1 VRRGSLCLLAIG
13 LVLLQAGCGGAP
25 VPTDTPV
32 PPKPTSLPPAATTV
46 ALAPTV
52 VPPTLT
58 PVPPTAVPT
67 DTQVPP
73 TAVPTDTAVPPAPTP
88 VPPLQISCSA
98 FAPGGDIPVQYSCF
112 GQNLSPALAWTGV
125 PEGTESLALLLDD
138 PDSQPPGFVHWVV
151 YDIPRTVTGLP
162 EGVAATGTL
171 ADGTLQGSNDFAQ
184 FGGGVFPGG
193 AAINQIGYDG
203 PCPGGS
209 HRYVFTLYALDTVL
223 SLPPESTRA
232 QVVQAMSGHV
242 LDRAELVGLFAPPQS

>member
-1 VRRGSLCLLAIG
+1 MRRDSLCLLAIG
-13 LVLLQAGCGGAP
+13 LVLLQTGCGGAP
-25 VPTDTPV
+25 AATDTLV
-32 PPKPTSLPPAATTV
+32 APKPTSLPATAIAPT
-46 ALAPTV
+46 PTV
-52 VPPTLT
+52 VPPTST

-67 DTQVPP
+67 DTQAPP
-73 TAVPTDTAVPPAPTP
+73 TAVPTDTAVPPTLTP
-88 VPPLQISCSA
+88 VPPLQISSSG

-125 PEGTESLALLLDD
+125 PEGAESLALLMDD

-151 YDIPRTVTGLP
+151 YDIPPTATGLP
-162 EGVAATGTL
+162 EGVPATGTL

-203 PCPGGS
+203 PCPGGQ
-209 HRYVFTLYALDTVL
+209 HRYVFKLYVLDTVL
-223 SLPPESTRA
+223 NLPPEATMT